1 MTPAILSLAG
11 ISYRYAMPI
20 VEGAYHLDTATLS
33 MTDMICLPPA
43 LHDVGETW
51 NL

>member
-11 ISYRYAMPI
+11 LPYRYAIPI
-20 VEGAYHLDTATLS
+20 VEGGYHLDTATLS
-33 MTDMICLPPA
+33 MTDMICLPPD
-43 LHDVGETW
+43 LHDVWETW